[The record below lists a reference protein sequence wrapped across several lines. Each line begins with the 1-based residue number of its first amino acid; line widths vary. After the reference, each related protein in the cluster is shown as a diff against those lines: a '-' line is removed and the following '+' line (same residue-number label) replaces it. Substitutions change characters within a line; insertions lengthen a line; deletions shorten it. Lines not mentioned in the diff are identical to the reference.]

1 MHKAIFFTIAFLGG
15 LFSLQAQNL
24 HLQVGSSN
32 QDDFFVKAG
41 LQGSFGERWN
51 LGVEGQWSQ
60 YNYRFIGAKVVP
72 AGNASWVG
80 VSASYKAYKSD
91 ALHLD
96 FYLRPRLRFISFAED
111 IEPNRSTSLEI
122 DPALI
127 LTMPLGDRLQIQSGV
142 ILKTIYE
149 LSPEP
154 LLEQQ
159 LSSIILL
166 GFNYAPTDRLAIS
179 LQGQAG
185 PASGAGGDSM
195 KFYSFLQVGL
205 AYSFGERSVL
215 SSLMLY

>member
-1 MHKAIFFTIAFLGG
+1 MNKAIFFSLAIFCG

-24 HLQVGSSN
+24 NLQVGTSN

-41 LQGSFGERWN
+41 LQGSFGERLS
-51 LGVEGQWSQ
+51 LGIEGQWSQ

-80 VSASYKAYKSD
+80 LSASYKAYKSD

-96 FYLRPRLRFISFAED
+96 FYLRPRLRFINSSE
-111 IEPNRSTSLEI
+111 EKGPNRSSAFEI

-127 LTMPLGDRLQIQSGV
+127 LTMPIGERFQIQSG
-142 ILKTIYE
+142 IIMKTIIE

-159 LSSIILL
+159 PSSIALL
-166 GFNYAPTDRLAIS
+166 GFNYAPIDRLAFS

-205 AYSFGERSVL
+205 AYSFGERSAL
-215 SSLMLY
+215 SSLMMY